1 MPTVTFVSL
10 TRHGAAEVE
19 IDGKPH
25 LAELVAGGLQLSVDG
40 HDIRFIPW
48 SEIASIPAAY
58 GIVADGWLLPTRYR
72 DELDAQDRAAGLRA
86 SGARADVVK
95 LPN

>member
-1 MPTVTFVSL
+1 
-10 TRHGAAEVE
+10 
-19 IDGKPH
+19 
-25 LAELVAGGLQLSVDG
+25 
-40 HDIRFIPW
+40 
-48 SEIASIPAAY
+48 
-58 GIVADGWLLPTRYR
+58 LPTRYR